1 MSIGSRIKERREELG
16 LKQSELA
23 KLVGVSSGSI
33 GNYECGVSAPNEKI
47 LFKLFE
53 ALNCDANY
61 LYQDDIDER
70 ILNNQ
75 EFPVDKHEKRIIT
88 IYRTLDDYGKKAV
101 DSILD
106 VEYERVTVSKQI
118 KIAARNGSYEER
130 TITGSEE
137 NEIEKR
143 LNDLADVPE

>member
-1 MSIGSRIKERREELG
+1 MITAEVLTEILTPAEKEM
-16 LKQSELA
+16 LK
-23 KLVGVSSGSI
+23 KY
-33 GNYECGVSAPNEKI
+33 N
-47 LFKLFE
+47 
-53 ALNCDANY
+53 
-61 LYQDDIDER
+61 
-70 ILNNQ
+70 
-75 EFPVDKHEKRIIT
+75 H
-88 IYRTLDDYGKKAV
+88 LDDYGKKAV

>member
-1 MSIGSRIKERREELG
+1 MFKDNLRKARKHKDLTQ
-16 LKQSELA
+16 KQLA
-23 KLVGVSSGSI
+23 KLLNVSDNAVSNWENGVSR
-33 GNYECGVSAPNEKI
+33 P
-47 LFKLFE
+47 
-53 ALNCDANY
+53 
-61 LYQDDIDER
+61 DIDQLALICT
-70 ILNNQ
+70 ILSVSPNDLITA
-75 EFPVDKHEKRIIT
+75 EVLTEILTPAEKEMLNK
-88 IYRTLDDYGKKAV
+88 YNHLDDYGKKAV
-101 DSILD
+101 GSILD

>member
-1 MSIGSRIKERREELG
+1 MFKDNLRKARKHKDITQ
-16 LKQSELA
+16 KQLA
-23 KLVGVSSGSI
+23 KLLNVSDNAVSNWENGVSR
-33 GNYECGVSAPNEKI
+33 P
-47 LFKLFE
+47 
-53 ALNCDANY
+53 
-61 LYQDDIDER
+61 DIDQLSR
-70 ILNNQ
+70 ICTILSVNPNDLITA
-75 EFPVDKHEKRIIT
+75 EVLTEILTPAEKEMLKK
-88 IYRTLDDYGKKAV
+88 YNHLDDYGKKAV
-101 DSILD
+101 GSILD